1 MTMTAAKM
9 IVVVLLLLGEAAH
22 ADQCPQPQPDPG
34 AELLRPL
41 DTPEF
46 RAQLRR
52 GHAWRETTGDVGEY
66 FSRLEVAAFLGE
78 VDLVKQLI
86 DRRAVPQGVLL
97 SAASLSIY
105 SGHKEIL
112 VLLFDEAGVSP
123 DARFGDVPLIVL
135 ASAAGH
141 ADVLREFLDR
151 KADMYAKDGEVPG
164 RDTLLAAIMNHQQQ
178 SVATLL
184 AAGFDQSRSRTKN
197 GLTPIELAR
206 RLKNPCI
213 EKLLSD

>member
-1 MTMTAAKM
+1 MNAAAKV
-9 IVVVLLLLGEAAH
+9 IAVLLLLGGAAH

-41 DTPEF
+41 DTPEI

-78 VDLVKQLI
+78 VDLVKELL
-86 DRRAVPQGVLL
+86 RNPAVPHDILL
-97 SAASLSIY
+97 SAAALSIY
-105 SGHKEIL
+105 SGHREIL
-112 VLLFDEAGVSP
+112 VLLFDKAYVSP
-123 DARFGDVPLIVL
+123 DERFGDVPLIAL

-141 ADVLREFLDR
+141 AGVLREFLDR
-151 KADMYAKDGEVPG
+151 KADMYLKTGEVPEA
-164 RDTLLAAIMNHQQQ
+164 DALIAAIMNHQQQ

-184 AAGFDQSRSRTKN
+184 AAGFDQSRSRTSN
-197 GLTPIELAR
+197 GLSPIELAR
-206 RLKNPCI
+206 RLQDPCI
-213 EKLLSD
+213 EKQLSNYR